1 MKSLLL
7 AIAFSASISLNAA
20 DEARLLRFPATNGN
34 DVVFSYAGDLYSVP
48 LNGGEARRLT
58 SHEGYE
64 IFPRFS
70 PDGKSIAFTGQYDG
84 NTEVYLMPSD
94 GGTPKRLTYTATNA
108 RDDIGD
114 RMGPNNIV
122 MTWSPDGQSI
132 VYRNRISDGFDGRLW
147 TISPQG
153 GMSKRIPLPEGG
165 FCSFSPDGRKMAYNR
180 VMREFRNW
188 KYYRG
193 GMADDIWIY
202 DPAAK
207 TVKNITDNVAQDII
221 PMWIG
226 DEIYFISDRDR
237 TMNLFAYDTKSGQ
250 TRKVTDYTEYDIK
263 FPSSNGNIIVYEN
276 GGYIYKYDP
285 RSGAQPQKINI
296 TLASD
301 NTIARKEMM
310 PVEDFISGY
319 SVSPDAHR
327 LAVTA
332 RGEVFD
338 VPASKGVTRNIT
350 RTPGANERDA
360 SWSPDGKHIAYISD
374 RTGETEVWLQDV
386 EGLSL
391 IHI

>member
-1 MKSLLL
+1 M
-7 AIAFSASISLNAA
+7 AA
-20 DEARLLRFPATNGN
+20 LMAVSGYGLQAMDQPDGARLLRFPSTNGKE
-34 DVVFSYAGDLYSVP
+34 VVFTYAGDLYTAP
-48 LNGGEARRLT
+48 LAGGEAHRLT

-64 IFPRFS
+64 MFPRFS
-70 PDGKSIAFTGQYDG
+70 PDGRHIAFTGHYDG

-94 GGTPKRLTYTATNA
+94 GGTPQRLTYTATNA

-153 GMSKRIPLPEGG
+153 GMSKQIPLPEGG

-202 DPAAK
+202 DPEAA

-226 DEIYFISDRDR
+226 DEIFFISDRDM
-237 TMNLFAYDTKSGQ
+237 TMNFFVYNTLTG
-250 TRKVTDYTEYDIK
+250 TTEKVTDFTDYDVK
-263 FPSSNGNIIVYEN
+263 FPSTDGHIIVFEK
-276 GGYIYKYDP
+276 GGYLYKLDP
-285 RSGAQPQKINI
+285 ATRSTSKIDIRLKPEANFAR
-296 TLASD
+296 T
-301 NTIARKEMM
+301 ARK
-310 PVEDFISGY
+310 P
-319 SVSPDAHR
+319 
-327 LAVTA
+327 AV
-332 RGEVFD
+332 R
-338 VPASKGVTRNIT
+338 
-350 RTPGANERDA
+350 
-360 SWSPDGKHIAYISD
+360 
-374 RTGETEVWLQDV
+374 
-386 EGLSL
+386 
-391 IHI
+391 